1 MDRREEG
8 SWMSTKLVD
17 MRGQAFVV
25 GDKVAKAY
33 QSGRSCNLQV
43 GAVTRIE
50 NGKMYMDNSK
60 VAINFPGRLLI
71 VTKLYE
77 KENDVQSVLHG
88 SVLGTHKVENV

>member
-8 SWMSTKLVD
+8 SWGSRNLED
-17 MRGQAFVV
+17 MRGQSFVV
-25 GDKVAKAY
+25 GDRVAKAY

-43 GAVTRIE
+43 GTVTRIE

-77 KENDVQSVLHG
+77 KENDV
-88 SVLGTHKVENV
+88 

>member
-1 MDRREEG
+1 MERREEG
-8 SWMSTKLVD
+8 NWMSTSLRD

-25 GDKVAKAY
+25 GDRVAKAY
-33 QSGRSCNLQV
+33 QSGRSCNLLV
-43 GAVTRIE
+43 GTVTRIE

-77 KENDVQSVLHG
+77 KE
-88 SVLGTHKVENV
+88 K